1 MKQQSF
7 IAGAFVLTMAGVF
20 SRIMGAMYRIPLS
33 RMLGPE
39 GLGLYEL
46 AYPVY
51 SILLAVSLGG
61 VPLAI
66 SKLVAECQAAGD
78 LQGTRK
84 VFWTALTILF
94 VSSLSCS
101 LLLFYGA
108 HFVAYFWLND
118 SRVYYCLV
126 GVAPAIFLVS
136 LMAVFRGLY
145 QGLQLMTPTAVS
157 QVTEQFIRMLTMLGL
172 AYFLLPCGLE
182 YAAAG
187 AAFGA
192 VTGGFAG
199 LVYFL
204 IFHFW
209 QGRRLLTGEIKER
222 SKESCFSIAKKICFF
237 SLPIVLGGMT
247 MPFLN
252 MIYASLVPLRLQ
264 AVGYTMREA
273 TNLYGQL
280 TGMAVTLMN
289 FPTVIT
295 SALGTSLV
303 PAIARSFA
311 LRERSVL
318 VCQIEESVR
327 LTLLL
332 ALPASVGLHILSYE
346 ICSLLF
352 ACSSAGLGLKILA
365 FGVVFLCLHETV
377 SAVFQGMGQTFLP
390 VKNLFLGAVCTMLGI
405 LFFTRKAEFALQGIA
420 LSTVLGFAL
429 ACFCD
434 LWSLDGMINFSF
446 FQVQLLI
453 RLGLAVWGMGAVVR
467 MVYDWAWCFSLSNG
481 FSLMLAIVF
490 GGLTYAVLLLLLGL
504 LKRSDFLWL
513 KCIDLRRFWFCRK

>member
-7 IAGAFVLTMAGVF
+7 IAGAFVLTLAGIF

-94 VSSLSCS
+94 VSGLSCS

-108 HFVAYFWLND
+108 HFVAYSWLKDN
-118 SRVYYCLV
+118 RVYYCLV
-126 GVAPAIFLVS
+126 SVAPAVFLVS

-157 QVTEQFIRMLTMLGL
+157 QVAEQFVRMLTMLGL
-172 AYFLLPCGLE
+172 AYFLLPYGLE

-187 AAFGA
+187 ATFGA
-192 VTGGFAG
+192 VTGGLAG
-199 LVYFL
+199 LIYFL
-204 IFHFW
+204 IFHFR
-209 QGRRLLTGEIKER
+209 QGRRRLIGKTGGKSRET
-222 SKESCFSIAKKICFF
+222 CFSIAKKICYF
-237 SLPIVLGGMT
+237 SLPIILGGMT

-295 SALGTSLV
+295 SALATSLV

-311 LRERSVL
+311 LKECSL
-318 VCQIEESVR
+318 LAWQIEESVR
-327 LTLLL
+327 LTLLV
-332 ALPASVGLHILSYE
+332 ALPASAGLHILSYE
-346 ICSLLF
+346 ICDLLF
-352 ACSSAGLGLKILA
+352 ACPSAGLGLKVLA
-365 FGVVFLCLHETV
+365 FGVIFLCLHETV
-377 SAVFQGMGQTFLP
+377 SAVFQGMGQTVLP
-390 VKNLFLGAVCTMLGI
+390 VKNLFLGAISTMLGI
-405 LFFTRKAEFALQGIA
+405 LFFTRRAEFALQGIA
-420 LSTVLGFAL
+420 LSTVSGFAL

-434 LWSLDGMINFSF
+434 LWFLRRTVNCSF
-446 FQVQLLI
+446 FQARLLI
-453 RLGLAVWGMGAVVR
+453 RLGLAVLGMGAVVR
-467 MVYDWAWCFSLSNG
+467 TVYDWALCFSLSNG
-481 FSLMLAIVF
+481 FSLMLAIAL
-490 GGLTYAVLLLLLGL
+490 GILTYTALLLLFGL
-504 LKRSDFLWL
+504 LKRRDFRWL
-513 KCIDLRRFWFCRK
+513 ECVDLRRFWFCRK